1 MSTNDDQPQ
10 DPRPDEVA
18 QPHAPADQPPVEPT
32 AAQQE
37 PTGAQPEPTAG
48 HAATQPEPTTEPNT
62 DRFATDPATQQ
73 IPGARS
79 GPADFQSTAPH
90 SPSTEHLPRGWE
102 ATSGQPA
109 AQPSDTIPPAST
121 PGGPTDPRPQRPQRK
136 VGKIV
141 AVSLVAVLLVLVI
154 LGAGSELLLRSRVKD
169 CLNKGFS
176 ATTGTSTSVSLS
188 SQPILWQWINGVPKV
203 QVDTKNDG
211 SDPNVMKLHLSG
223 KKIDLNNDSTHI
235 GSASGYGYV
244 PFTLIADNMKAAAG
258 GASTQSTTD
267 GTDPTGTDPMSTSGL
282 TLTQPL
288 TGDPKTGTVHA
299 VGTVAVLGGFLTPT
313 VDTTIKPVLNN
324 GKLSFQVQSATASFF
339 GAFNLN
345 VQSIAQNFADE
356 FAKQLFPAGLDTLNF
371 SQLQITDSGVNFAFN
386 GSDLTLQQSTTA
398 TPVNNSDFK
407 CSIL

>member
-1 MSTNDDQPQ
+1 MAMSTNDDQPQ
-10 DPRPDEVA
+10 EPRPDDVA
-18 QPHAPADQPPVEPT
+18 QPQLPVDQPPVEPT
-32 AAQQE
+32 SAQ
-37 PTGAQPEPTAG
+37 A
-48 HAATQPEPTTEPNT
+48 EPTTEPNT
-62 DRFATDPATQQ
+62 DRFATDPATAQ

-90 SPSTEHLPRGWE
+90 SPSTEHLPQGWE
-102 ATSGQPA
+102 ATSGQP
-109 AQPSDTIPPAST
+109 PVGGSDTIPPAST
-121 PGGPTDPRPQRPQRK
+121 PGGPSGPRPQRPQRK

-223 KKIDLNNDSTHI
+223 KNIDLNNDSTHI
-235 GSASGYGYV
+235 GSATGYGYV

-258 GASTQSTTD
+258 STSTQTTTD
-267 GTDPTGTDPMSTSGL
+267 GTDPNTTDPVATGGM

-288 TGDPKTGTVHA
+288 TGDPKAGTVHA
-299 VGTVAVLGGFLTPT
+299 VGTVPVLGGFLTPT

-324 GKLSFQVQSATASFF
+324 GKLTFQVQSATASFF
-339 GAFNLN
+339 GAINLN

-356 FAKQLFPAGLDTLNF
+356 FAKQLFPAGLDTVNF
-371 SQLQITDSGVNFAFN
+371 SQMEITDSGVNFAFT
-386 GSDLTLQQSTTA
+386 GSDLTLQQTNTA
-398 TPVNNSDFK
+398 TPVNNADFK
-407 CSIL
+407 CSIV

>member
-10 DPRPDEVA
+10 ESRPDEVA
-18 QPHAPADQPPVEPT
+18 QPQTPV
-32 AAQQE
+32 
-37 PTGAQPEPTAG
+37 EPTAG
-48 HAATQPEPTTEPNT
+48 HAAAQPEPEPTTEPNT
-62 DRFATDPATQQ
+62 DRFASDPATQQ

-79 GPADFQSTAPH
+79 GPADFQSTAPQ
-90 SPSTEHLPRGWE
+90 SASTEHLPHGWE
-102 ATSGQPA
+102 ATSGQPGGP
-109 AQPSDTIPPAST
+109 PSDTIPPASP
-121 PGGPTDPRPQRPQRK
+121 PGGPTGPRPQRPQRK

-141 AVSLVAVLLVLVI
+141 ALSLVAVLLVLVI

-223 KKIDLNNDSTHI
+223 KKIDLNSDSTHI
-235 GSASGYGYV
+235 GSATGYGYV
-244 PFTLIADNMKAAAG
+244 PFTLIAENMKNATG
-258 GASTQSTTD
+258 STS
-267 GTDPTGTDPMSTSGL
+267 TDPTDPSNTTDPVSASGM

-288 TGDPKTGTVHA
+288 TGDPKAGTVHA
-299 VGTVAVLGGFLTPT
+299 VGTVSVLGGFLTPT
-313 VDTTIKPVLNN
+313 VDTTIKPVLND
-324 GKLSFQVQSATASFF
+324 GKLSFQVESATASFF
-339 GAFNLN
+339 GTFNLN

-356 FAKQLFPAGLDTLNF
+356 FAKQLFPAGLDTVNF
-371 SQLQITDSGVNFAFN
+371 SQMQITDSGVNFAFN
-386 GSDLTLQQSTTA
+386 GSDLTLQQSN
-398 TPVNNSDFK
+398 TPAVNNSDFK